1 MTARGGVSQS
11 QMPPAEAQVQMD
23 RPGRAPA
30 TGEIDPALATPT
42 DGLFSALVAS
52 ARDAVISCHPD
63 TTIAT
68 WNRGAE
74 RLFGFTQEEAV
85 GHSILMLSNADGK
98 ALGQAQFDAVLSGTP
113 IQADAVLLDRD
124 GENIDV
130 SVGLSPIVMPEGSIT
145 GVAAIIRDTRRRR
158 RAEAADHMLAAIARH
173 SRDAVFSIDTERIIT
188 AWNPAAERLY
198 GYSAQEVLGNPLSIL
213 VPRERHPEVDDMF
226 GAVLDEGETVQFE
239 TVRQRKDGSLV
250 DVSISG
256 APLLTGDGNIIGIS
270 VIHRDITEQK
280 EQQEQ
285 TRFIMRELAHRS
297 KNLLA
302 IILSMA
308 SQTARSARSVPDF
321 TTRFTQRL
329 QGLSHSHDLLLQR
342 DWRGVSM
349 LDLAQ
354 RQLQHFVD
362 GESTRVA
369 LIGPAVMVDPKAA
382 QNIGLAL
389 HELAT
394 NASKYGA
401 LSIPGGRVSLT
412 WSVIDERFRLEWRE
426 VGGPDVTPPETRG
439 FGQVVLERLASD
451 ALEGH
456 VTLDYAPA
464 GLVWSLDI
472 PSSYLVDAP
481 SSAAT

>member
-1 MTARGGVSQS
+1 MMGSGHASRNDRTLA
-11 QMPPAEAQVQMD
+11 PPNAGAELTLPDSHFV
-23 RPGRAPA
+23 
-30 TGEIDPALATPT
+30 ALIA
-42 DGLFSALVAS
+42 A
-52 ARDAVISCHPD
+52 ARDAIVTCGPD
-63 TTIAT
+63 TIITT

-74 RLFGFTQEEAV
+74 KLFGYGAGESI
-85 GHSILMLSNADGK
+85 GRSILMLSQPDGE
-98 ALGQAQFDAVLSGTP
+98 ALARAQFEAALSGTSV
-113 IQADAVLLDRD
+113 QADAVLIDRN
-124 GENIDV
+124 GQTIDV
-130 SVGLSPIVMPEGSIT
+130 SVGLTPIAGAQGMVS
-145 GVAAIIRDTRRRR
+145 GVGAIIRDTRRHK
-158 RAEAADHMLAAIARH
+158 RAETADHMLAAIARH
-173 SRDAVFSIDTERIIT
+173 SRDAVFSIDADRLIT

-198 GYSAQEVLGNPLSIL
+198 GYSAHEVLGNPVSIL
-213 VPRERHPEVDDMF
+213 VPKDRRLEIDDMY
-226 GAVLDEGETVQFE
+226 GAVLCAGETVQFE
-239 TVRQRKDGSLV
+239 TQRQRKDGALV
-250 DVSISG
+250 EVSISG
-256 APLLTGDGNIIGIS
+256 APLLTAEGRVIGIS

-321 TTRFTQRL
+321 NARFTQRL

-349 LDLAQ
+349 LELAQ

-362 GESTRVA
+362 GESTRVGF
-369 LIGPAVMVDPKAA
+369 IGPSVMVDPKAA

-401 LSIPGGRVSLT
+401 LSTPGGRVALT
-412 WSVIDERFRLEWRE
+412 WTVLDGRFRLEWRE
-426 VGGPDVTPPETRG
+426 VGGPTVTKPQTRG

-451 ALEGH
+451 ALEGQ
-456 VTLDYAPA
+456 VTLDYAPE
-464 GLVWSLDI
+464 GLVWILDI
-472 PSSYLVDAP
+472 PRSYLVDAP
-481 SSAAT
+481 PK